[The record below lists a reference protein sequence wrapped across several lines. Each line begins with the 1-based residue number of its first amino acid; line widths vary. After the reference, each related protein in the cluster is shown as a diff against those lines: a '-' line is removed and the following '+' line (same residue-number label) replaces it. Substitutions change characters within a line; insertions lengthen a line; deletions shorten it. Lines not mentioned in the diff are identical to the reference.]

1 MYKKMLKEK
10 EEKNEKR
17 IKAIQDS
24 FNTEIKD
31 LLKQKEEEAKF
42 AQS

>member
-1 MYKKMLKEK
+1 MLKEK
-10 EEKNEKR
+10 EDKNEKR

-42 AQS
+42 TQS